1 MYCMPLGGY
10 QNLIFPHHLIHGTI
24 NFRGCGKWDTS
35 NKIVVI
41 FTFSWSHGLI
51 IIKFRITLSHL
62 QCFLFSFVFLGVGQL
77 NQSVIYPYSWNTQ
90 LETILLTPFFFFIER
105 FLSFFLAIFCV
116 LILYFH
122 KKFKFFKKGWNFL
135 LSENMFTLIIIII
148 LFFWGGLK
156 SYTFRSPRGW

>member
-62 QCFLFSFVFLGVGQL
+62 QCFLFSFVFLGVGKL

-90 LETILLTPFFFFIER
+90 LETILLTPFSFIER

-122 KKFKFFKKGWNFL
+122 KKFKFFKKGWKFL